1 MFYKLFQR
9 ALPGWYPYNS
19 LHIMQPMYTWKKNK
33 EIAEELGT
41 ISQFTLAPPKP
52 PPSPVILTKHATI
65 CKVLKDQTAF
75 RVPWLAALNDLFPGK
90 KDYSDFML
98 GGDAAQNTAQRQLL
112 MGIIY
117 GPTDFAKLL
126 RETVK
131 STASALLKS
140 QTFELP
146 GAASQINV
154 LKEYVDVN

>member
-19 LHIMQPMYTWKKNK
+19 LHIMQPMYTWQKNK

-41 ISQFTLAPPKP
+41 ISQFTLAKPKP

-98 GGDAAQNTAQRQLL
+98 GGDAPSNAAQRALLNGIVHGPADFTTLLVDTVKNTANT
-112 MGIIY
+112 I
-117 GPTDFAKLL
+117 
-126 RETVK
+126 
-131 STASALLKS
+131 LKS
-140 QTFELP
+140 ETFSFP
-146 GAASQINV
+146 GVASQINII
-154 LKEYVDVN
+154 KE